1 MSEERYAA
9 KTTVSV
15 EKSQA
20 EVTAILRKYGAN
32 RFGTMEDETSAYLM
46 FEFKGLSV
54 QMAVPLPPL
63 SEFSRSEAGRT
74 RMAAVAEEARA
85 QAIRQRWRALVLAV
99 KAKLEAVQI
108 GISTVEK
115 EFMAFVMMPDG
126 RNLSDHLLPQLT
138 KMVSDG
144 KMPRLLLGSQ

>member
-1 MSEERYAA
+1 MSERYAS
-9 KTTVSV
+9 KTTVTV

-20 EVTAILRKYGAN
+20 EVTAILRKYGAKK
-32 RFGTMEDETSAYLM
+32 FGTMEDESQAYLM

-54 QMAVPLPPL
+54 QIAVPLPAIE
-63 SEFSRSEAGRT
+63 EFRRSDAGRT
-74 RMAAVAEEARA
+74 RTSDVAQEHRS

-99 KAKLEAVQI
+99 KAKLEAVEI

-126 RNLSDHLLPQLT
+126 HSLSDHLLPQLQI
-138 KMVSDG
+138 MVENG
-144 KMPRLLLGSQ
+144 QMPRLLLGAPS